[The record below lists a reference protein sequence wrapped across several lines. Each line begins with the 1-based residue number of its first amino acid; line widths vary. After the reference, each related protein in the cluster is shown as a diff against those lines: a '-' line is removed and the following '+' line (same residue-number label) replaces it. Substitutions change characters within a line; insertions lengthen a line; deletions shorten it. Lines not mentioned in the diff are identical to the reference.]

1 MERFYGRDGDPPN
14 EQPLRRWGTMNNNY
28 AISRKKPVEEIQV
41 LNRRFSDE
49 MGIESRRPLTLRDVL
64 GALKRR
70 RRAAL
75 IFAGTVL
82 GIVILYLCFATRR
95 YAGQA
100 TLEFD
105 KQNADMLALNGASAQ
120 PSDAL
125 DYSITLQ
132 TQVAILESDT
142 LALRLFKELNL
153 EQTNDYK
160 PKVTILDLPGRF
172 LDLFRST
179 EASEADLPLE
189 QAPRRRVALLKK
201 FHRNLKVEIVPG
213 SRMIQVT
220 FFNPDRYLAAT
231 GANKLLSD
239 YIDYSFQNRFLAT
252 SQATGWLGKQLEEL
266 KLQMETD
273 QARAAK
279 LQQKAEVYGFG
290 QDKHNTML
298 AHLEALDT
306 SLAAAQA
313 NRIVK
318 EVAYR
323 AMQTGDPEAVAGL
336 ANNVSM
342 GVNGGATPINELS
355 TIQTLRSQEA
365 ISKARVFEL
374 NEKYGANNPQVIE
387 ANQQLH
393 SIQSSILDESKRLAA
408 RAKNDL
414 EIATKTEDS
423 ARRVFQEQKS
433 VAENLNDKTI
443 QYEIAANEA
452 AASQELYQGL
462 LKKLKEAGVMGS
474 LQATNAYVVDPA
486 RVPGAPAQPRS
497 LLVLAAGA
505 AFALIGA
512 ICTVVGIEAID
523 GTVTSVNHIGTIT
536 GLPTLGF
543 VPRYRSLGAMN
554 SRRFA
559 GSQSKLLTAGA
570 GSAELS
576 RKRLIV
582 EQDVMASECFRAI
595 RTAVLLA
602 ARQSGRS
609 QVIAV
614 SSPLPGE
621 GKTTTAMNLSLVL
634 AQQGSKVLLVDADMR
649 RPSIGRELKV
659 GEGSNQGLSAALM
672 CGSSDGMILH
682 LATHNNLY
690 FLPSGSQPQYPA
702 DLLGS
707 PAMLLLLEKWRTEF
721 DFVIIDL
728 PPILLVTDTA
738 VLAPA
743 TDGIVLVA
751 RHGITSRDALQRA
764 SAILSDS
771 GGNVL
776 GVLLNA
782 IEQSSDNYYGYYG
795 HQAYFR
801 TESMG
806 SRS

>member
-1 MERFYGRDGDPPN
+1 
-14 EQPLRRWGTMNNNY
+14 MNNY
-28 AISRKKPVEEIQV
+28 EISRQKPPEEIQAFS
-41 LNRRFSDE
+41 RKYSDE
-49 MGIESRRPLTLRDVL
+49 VGIESRRPLTLRDVL
-64 GALKRR
+64 GALRRR

-105 KQNADMLALNGASAQ
+105 KQNADMLTLNGASAPQ
-120 PSDAL
+120 SDAL

-153 EQTNDYK
+153 EETDDYR
-160 PKVTILDLPGRF
+160 PKVTIFDLPGRF
-172 LDLFRST
+172 LDLFRT
-179 EASEADLPLE
+179 PEASEAQLPLE

-220 FFNPDRYLAAT
+220 FFSPDRYLASN

-252 SQATGWLGKQLEEL
+252 SQATGWLSKQLEEI
-266 KLQMETD
+266 KLQMESD

-279 LQQKAEVYGFG
+279 LQQQAEVYGFG

-323 AMQTGDPEAVAGL
+323 AMQTGDPETVAGL

-374 NEKYGANNPQVIE
+374 NEKYGAKNPQVME
-387 ANQQLH
+387 ANQQLQ
-393 SIQSSILDESKRLAA
+393 SIQSSIQDESKRLAA

-452 AASQELYQGL
+452 ASSQELYQSL

-474 LQATNAYVVDPA
+474 LQATNAYIVDPA

-523 GTVTSVNHIGTIT
+523 GTVTSVNQIGTIT

-543 VPRYRSLGAMN
+543 VPRYRSLGAK
-554 SRRFA
+554 SAKRF
-559 GSQSKLLTAGA
+559 GGTRPKLLTDGAGA
-570 GSAELS
+570 NRIGSAESS

-602 ARQSGRS
+602 ARQSRRS

-634 AQQGSKVLLVDADMR
+634 AQQGSRVLLVDADMR

-659 GEGSNQGLSAALM
+659 AEGSKLGLSAALM
-672 CGSSDGMILH
+672 CGSSDGMITH

-721 DFVIIDL
+721 DFVVIDL

-795 HQAYFR
+795 HKSYFR
-801 TESMG
+801 TESIG